1 MFRVV
6 LGYERIS
13 ATIAHLGLNEFGA
26 QPNPQSEEVYTET
39 PFITDW
45 FYLYARRVFLL
56 TEKLR
61 SVSGCY
67 ATD

>member
-13 ATIAHLGLNEFGA
+13 ATIARLGLNEFGA
-26 QPNPQSEEVYTET
+26 QPNPQSEEVYTEM

-45 FYLYARRVFLL
+45 FYLYAR
-56 TEKLR
+56 
-61 SVSGCY
+61 
-67 ATD
+67 